1 MRLRAKRIGQAVDA
15 QPAREPGELGG
26 VAQGGDMADLPAA
39 DEDRPT
45 ARHQDALARE
55 QHLVFV
61 LESA

>member
-1 MRLRAKRIGQAVDA
+1 
-15 QPAREPGELGG
+15 
-26 VAQGGDMADLPAA
+26 MADLPAA